1 MTETINISSQEMLSK
16 FERILLSR
24 GFEKENALQCAQV
37 FTSNSVDGVYSH
49 GVNRFAS
56 FVKMVDAEN
65 VKPNNTPSLKSKFAG
80 IEQWDGNFGAGPLN
94 AMFATNQAIGLSQQH
109 GIGCVALANTNHW
122 MRGGAYGWHAAK
134 QGHVFIGWTNTIG
147 NMPAWGATD
156 NRLGNNPFVLAVPYK
171 DEAIVLDMAMS
182 QYSYGKMELAK
193 MKGEKLDMVGGY
205 DASGALTN
213 DPAAILQTRRTI
225 PVGYWKGA
233 GLTLLL
239 DILATIL
246 SGGLSTADINAKGI
260 EYASQVFIAIDI
272 SKLGNHASIPQ
283 MVNNIITDYHESLP
297 ENNNEIIYPGERVVA
312 TRKKNIAEG
321 MPVIASVWE
330 EIQLL

>member
-1 MTETINISSQEMLSK
+1 MADTINISSEEMLSK